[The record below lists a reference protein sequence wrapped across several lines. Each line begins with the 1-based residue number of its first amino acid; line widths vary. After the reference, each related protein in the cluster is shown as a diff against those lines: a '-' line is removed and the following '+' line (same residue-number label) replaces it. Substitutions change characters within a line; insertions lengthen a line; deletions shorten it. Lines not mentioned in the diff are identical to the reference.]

1 MDEAIVK
8 RFYKLYQRTAP
19 ANTMP
24 MNIHFLGNS
33 SVATIPT
40 LYDMVKNKQI
50 EDQSIEEGDIVL
62 FASVGAGMN
71 INAIVYQV

>member
-1 MDEAIVK
+1 MKKDEAIVK

-50 EDQSIEEGDIVL
+50 EDNPLKKVTLYFLLAWVL
-62 FASVGAGMN
+62 V
-71 INAIVYQV
+71 